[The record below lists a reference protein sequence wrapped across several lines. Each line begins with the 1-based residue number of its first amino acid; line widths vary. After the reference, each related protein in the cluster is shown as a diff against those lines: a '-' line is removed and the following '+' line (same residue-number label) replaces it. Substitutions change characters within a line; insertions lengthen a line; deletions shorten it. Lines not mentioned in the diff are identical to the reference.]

1 MKALVVGA
9 TGVLGRQVVPRLLE
23 RGHTVRAVSTRPEA
37 VDRLHRLGVDAFL
50 ADILDADSLREAARG
65 CDVAL
70 HLATRVPRPGSA
82 SRDFTLNDRIRRE
95 GTANLIAVAREAG
108 VRRYVQQSI
117 SFIYGDHGDDWI
129 DEDAA
134 VTAPASSAVVVME
147 NQVRDSG
154 LDWCILRGASFY
166 GPSTGRDEAWATAA
180 REGSLVIP
188 GDGTAFTSLIQEV
201 DAARAFV
208 VAAES
213 APAASLYHVVDDEP
227 VTYRDLYEHV
237 AAVHDGP
244 RPATGGPPVAAS
256 QRVSNRRLKDAVG
269 WQPLFPTYR
278 SGIA

>member
-1 MKALVVGA
+1 MQALVVGA

-37 VDRLHRLGVDAFL
+37 VDRLRRLGVDAFL
-50 ADILDADSLREAARG
+50 ADILDSDSLREAARG

-70 HLATRVPRPGSA
+70 HLATRVPRPGSG

-95 GTANLIAVAREAG
+95 GTANLLAVAREAG

-117 SFIYGDHGDDWI
+117 SFIYGDHDDDWI
-129 DEDAA
+129 GEDAE
-134 VTAPASSAVVVME
+134 VIAPASSAVVVME
-147 NQVRDSG
+147 DQVRASG

-166 GPSTGRDEAWATAA
+166 GPRSGRDEVWSAAA
-180 REGSLVIP
+180 RDGSLVIP

-208 VAAES
+208 AAAES
-213 APAASLYHVVDDEP
+213 APPASLYHVVDDEP
-227 VTYRDLYEHV
+227 VRYRDLYVHI
-237 AAVHDGP
+237 AAVHGG
-244 RPATGGPPVAAS
+244 RAPATGGPAVAAS
-256 QRVSNRRLKDAVG
+256 LRVSNRRFKDALS

-278 SGIA
+278 SGIT